1 MLLFALLLVGVVA
14 CDDDEDDMIIP
25 EIPTTG
31 MSNTFTL
38 NAVDN
43 PSISGTAKLEELE
56 DGTSKLTLDLNGTS
70 SGNMHPAH
78 IHFNTAAEGGGIA
91 VSLSAVD
98 GATGMSETIISALD
112 DGTAITYNQLLNF
125 DGYINVHQ
133 SVSDLAT
140 LVAQGDIGQ
149 NALTGDM
156 MNYDLA
162 SVADPNI
169 SGTATFAKRM
179 NNETLVTLALTGTPD
194 GSMHPAHIHFN
205 TAAEGGGIA
214 VSLGAV
220 DGTSGM
226 KKTNVAMLDD
236 GTAITY
242 DELINYDGYINVH
255 LSAEDL
261 ATLVAQGD
269 IGQNALTGDMMNYD
283 LASVADPN
291 ISGTATFAKRM
302 NNETLVTLALTGTPD
317 GSMHPAHIHFNT
329 AAEGGGIAV
338 SLGAVDGTS
347 GMKKTNVAMLDDGT
361 AITYDEL
368 INYDG
373 YINVHLSAED
383 LATLVA
389 QGDIGQNA
397 LTGESVTYDLG
408 EKDVTGISG
417 TITFSQRM
425 NGESLAVIELIGI
438 TEGNHPAHIHAGS
451 VAEAPGGIL
460 ISLTPVNAMGMSKTN
475 IAMNDA
481 EETIS
486 YEALTNIDGYVN
498 VHASAEDLATL
509 LAQGNVGSNAVE

>member
-98 GATGMSETIISALD
+98 GAKGMSETVISALD

-133 SVSDLAT
+133 SVS
-140 LVAQGDIGQ
+140 
-149 NALTGDM
+149 
-156 MNYDLA
+156 
-162 SVADPNI
+162 
-169 SGTATFAKRM
+169 
-179 NNETLVTLALTGTPD
+179 
-194 GSMHPAHIHFN
+194 
-205 TAAEGGGIA
+205 
-214 VSLGAV
+214 
-220 DGTSGM
+220 
-226 KKTNVAMLDD
+226 
-236 GTAITY
+236 
-242 DELINYDGYINVH
+242 
-255 LSAEDL
+255 DL